1 MKINNALKEVLNS
14 RMYENARGT
23 VFNSPKEILTPL
35 IDMLTPYV
43 DSDNYRIK
51 NTVGSINR
59 NDDDSANIA
68 YDKLIV
74 EFELNIG
81 GFAAEYSNMCVVF
94 DLSGKKALY
103 KVAAGHTIRTC
114 LNMCISSDND
124 LFVSEDTVKI
134 NKRLLQYLDEV
145 HNRDRE
151 YLVFKEHLENREL
164 NTDKLHQS
172 LGQIVYN
179 TESKVLRNFVIDS
192 LGEFKNSK
200 SNYYIEGEK
209 TNLWNVYNCI
219 TQQMS
224 NKFNKGYLD
233 YPSLTL
239 ELRNQ
244 IILN

>member
-1 MKINNALKEVLNS
+1 VKIQL
-14 RMYENARGT
+14 
-23 VFNSPKEILTPL
+23 
-35 IDMLTPYV
+35 
-43 DSDNYRIK
+43 
-51 NTVGSINR
+51 
-59 NDDDSANIA
+59 
-68 YDKLIV
+68 KLI
-74 EFELNIG
+74 
-81 GFAAEYSNMCVVF
+81 
-94 DLSGKKALY
+94 
-103 KVAAGHTIRTC
+103 
-114 LNMCISSDND
+114 
-124 LFVSEDTVKI
+124 
-134 NKRLLQYLDEV
+134 KRLLQYLDEV

-192 LGEFKNSK
+192 LCEFKNSK